1 MFQEIPVNEPNI
13 FAFKAIGRL
22 TEQDYQ
28 AFLPKLTGL
37 LKEHSPLSL
46 LIELEDFHGWELKA
60 AWEDFKFGKD
70 HDADFE
76 RIAIIGDK
84 QWQRW
89 MTALGKGFI
98 STEVRFF
105 KRDELQKAW
114 DWLRGID
121 AGEQAGAQT
130 SAEIEPLKPYSH
142 IVVAVDFSPHSERA
156 VSRALELARLYK
168 ARLSLIHTVEHI
180 AYPYYDYDMLMS
192 TPYDFLDEDQPI
204 HDSAVK
210 RLKHIAAELD
220 YPDVQYEVL
229 WGVAKTTVLSYA
241 EAQNADLIVAGS
253 HGRHGIARLMG
264 STSTG
269 IVGNARC
276 DVTIV
281 RLPDQ

>member
-28 AFLPKLTGL
+28 AFLPKLTDL

-121 AGEQAGAQT
+121 AGEQVGAQT
-130 SAEIEPLKPYSH
+130 TAEIEPLKPYSH

>member
-22 TEQDYQ
+22 TEKDYQ
-28 AFLPKLTGL
+28 EFLPKLASL

-76 RIAIIGDK
+76 RIAIIGDR

-105 KRDELQKAW
+105 KRDELQEAW
-114 DWLRGID
+114 DWLRGVD
-121 AGEQAGAQT
+121 TGEQALDRT
-130 SAEIEPLKPYSH
+130 TAEIEPLKPYSH

-156 VSRALELARLYK
+156 VARALEIARLYK
-168 ARLSLIHTVEHI
+168 ARLSLVHTVEHI

-204 HDSAVK
+204 HDAAVE
-210 RLKHIAAELD
+210 RLKRIAAELD
-220 YPDVQYEVL
+220 YPDVQQEVL

>member
-28 AFLPKLTGL
+28 AFLPKLTDL

-130 SAEIEPLKPYSH
+130 TAEIEPLKPYSH

>member
-121 AGEQAGAQT
+121 AGEQVGAQT
-130 SAEIEPLKPYSH
+130 TAEIEPLKPYSH